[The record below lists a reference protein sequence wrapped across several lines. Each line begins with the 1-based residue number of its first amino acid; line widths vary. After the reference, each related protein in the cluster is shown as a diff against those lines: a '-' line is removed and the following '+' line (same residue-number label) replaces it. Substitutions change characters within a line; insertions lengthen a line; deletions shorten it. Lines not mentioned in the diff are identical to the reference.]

1 MGSYQRVKISLSR
14 KQWEWLDDMASRH
27 KLSSPSKAIRCCVN
41 CVALDAEDVL
51 PAGSKADGDS
61 CSSDSQEYISREVD
75 LSEEQ
80 AAWLRAR
87 DNEGGDDLNL
97 FFSKRVVAPC
107 MAMEEYA
114 VFGIIRCKKKVAECS
129 GAQEAVKN
137 IAEKFGRKEEEVVVK
152 ENIDISSAEGEKGCG
167 CAKGLNTG
175 LQLKK

>member
-14 KQWEWLDDMASRH
+14 KQWQWLDDMASKH
-27 KLSSPSKAIRCCVN
+27 KLSSPSKAVRCCVN
-41 CVALDAEDVL
+41 CVALGDAEDVL
-51 PAGSKADGDS
+51 PAGSKADGGC

-80 AAWLRAR
+80 VAWLRAR
-87 DNEGGDDLNL
+87 DNEGGDDL

-114 VFGIIRCKKKVAECS
+114 AFAIIRCKKKVAECS

-137 IAEKFGRKEEEVVVK
+137 IAEEFSRKEEDVVVK
-152 ENIDISSAEGEKGCG
+152 ENIDISLAAGEKGCG
-167 CAKGLNTG
+167 CAT
-175 LQLKK
+175 